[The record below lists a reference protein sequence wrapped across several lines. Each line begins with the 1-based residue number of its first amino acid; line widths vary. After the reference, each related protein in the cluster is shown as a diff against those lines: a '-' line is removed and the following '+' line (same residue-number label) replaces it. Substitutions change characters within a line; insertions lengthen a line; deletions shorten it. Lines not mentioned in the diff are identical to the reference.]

1 MSFEEYLREKAAESR
16 QKEIT
21 GFLLILLGVMM
32 LVGGFLTV
40 LVTVG
45 DPDWFLF
52 IPWKR
57 TSDPTSLASLSMT
70 LSGFVLAFAGA
81 MYIIFA
87 SADRGWYLS
96 SLKEALEDT
105 PKTEEE
111 MFKKRIRDLKRKIEN
126 LRDGVE
132 TE

>member
-1 MSFEEYLREKAAESR
+1 MSFEEYLRERAAESR

-21 GFLLILLGVMM
+21 GFLLILLGMIL

-45 DPDWFLF
+45 NPDWFLF
-52 IPWKR
+52 IPWTR
-57 TSDPTSLASLSMT
+57 TSDPTSLISLSMT

-81 MYIIFA
+81 TYIIFA
-87 SADRGWYLS
+87 SADRGWYLN

-105 PKTEEE
+105 PKREEE
-111 MFKKRIRDLKRKIEN
+111 MIKERLRDLKRKIKN
-126 LRDGVE
+126 LRDSS
-132 TE
+132 

>member
-16 QKEIT
+16 EKGIT
-21 GFLLILLGVMM
+21 GFLLILLGMIL

-45 DPDWFLF
+45 NPDWFLF

-57 TSDPTSLASLSMT
+57 TSDPTSLTRLSMT

-81 MYIIFA
+81 TYIIFA
-87 SADRGWYLS
+87 SADRGWYLN

-105 PKTEEE
+105 PKREEE
-111 MFKKRIRDLKRKIEN
+111 LFKERLRDLKRKIKN
-126 LRDGVE
+126 LRDSS
-132 TE
+132 